1 MTNNFDEAIG
11 HRMVLFYSQLTCY
24 ERLSN
29 PELPLM
35 LKQQNDFWILNFK
48 KNAVKINNKEQ
59 MKINKIN
66 MHMNIKF

>member
-11 HRMVLFYSQLTCY
+11 HRMVLFYSYQLTCY

-35 LKQQNDFWILNFK
+35 VKQQNDF
-48 KNAVKINNKEQ
+48 
-59 MKINKIN
+59 
-66 MHMNIKF
+66 